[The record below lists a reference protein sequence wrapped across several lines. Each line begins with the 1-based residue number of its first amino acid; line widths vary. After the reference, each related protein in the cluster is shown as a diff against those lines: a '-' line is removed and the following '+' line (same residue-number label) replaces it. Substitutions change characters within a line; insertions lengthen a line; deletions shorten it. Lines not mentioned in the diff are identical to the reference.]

1 VTPTE
6 VALIIGACGTLL
18 GPLVAAFS
26 VVISM
31 RNSRKMDA
39 TQENVRKIEVA
50 TNHMKDALVAAT
62 AKASHAEGLAEG
74 RDQAS
79 RVP

>member
-6 VALIIGACGTLL
+6 TALIISACGTFLSS
-18 GPLVAAFS
+18 LVAGLSAL
-26 VVISM
+26 ISLS
-31 RNSRKMDA
+31 NSRKIDLSN
-39 TQENVRKIEVA
+39 ENVRKIEVA

-74 RDQAS
+74 RAFNPPS
-79 RVP
+79 